1 MSRARNQHRI
11 MRAPGSGRGALVLAA
26 LGVAAA
32 SIGPAGCQNDLFK
45 QAETPFTIPDRKL
58 RDIEPVRLDDLQDG
72 PAVQAEDAL
81 KKAVEGGFQ
90 PTQFESTREVSIAQ
104 VRALALANNL
114 ELRVQLVAPDIAKT
128 RVSEEE
134 AKFEAVFFAN
144 YNRNGNNLVSDL
156 QLGEP
161 IATDQASV
169 GVNLPLATGG
179 TLTFQPDYASTGGN
193 AGGLLGNQADQ
204 GGLFFSI
211 SQPLLRGAG
220 VDVNTASIR
229 AAKLDAQATD
239 ARTKLEAIRI
249 LANADRAYWNLY
261 RAYRELEVRKQQYD
275 LAMAQMERA
284 KRRVNAGDA
293 PPVEVLRAES
303 GVGSTLENVII
314 ADAALRNRQR
324 DIKRILNDPS
334 MPMDGGI
341 AVVPATQPN
350 PLGLQ
355 LNASTMCD
363 EAVRNRMEMLEL
375 ELQLALDATD
385 IQLARNATL
394 PLFTVDYE
402 YQLLGQGSSFS
413 SAWSNLGND
422 DQYTLA
428 VRAEIPIG
436 NEVALNR
443 LRRAVLQRVQRLAT
457 RDARAQTIRQE
468 VLNAVDSLETA
479 WQRILAARLETVL
492 AARTYEAEK
501 RQFEVGLRTSTD
513 VLDAAT
519 RLGDAQSREVN
530 ALAGYEIA
538 LVDAAFATGTLV
550 GGTRIRWDEIQAA
563 NPVRQ
568 ADSQAE
574 GGTLPAPAN
583 PPESS
588 GSSSSSPAPAG
599 SPAADPA
606 GAPNAPSAAPAAGS
620 TPTP

>member
-1 MSRARNQHRI
+1 
-11 MRAPGSGRGALVLAA
+11 MRAVVISSLAA
-26 LGVAAA
+26 GLALLAVA
-32 SIGPAGCQNDLFK
+32 SGCQNELF
-45 QAETPFTIPDRKL
+45 QDAETPFTIPANQL
-58 RDIEPVRLDDLQDG
+58 RGIEPVDLKAVEQA
-72 PAVQAEDAL
+72 PPVQAEEAM
-81 KKAVEGGFQ
+81 KRAVEGGFQ
-90 PTQFESTREVSIAQ
+90 PTQYEGVREVNIAQ
-104 VRALALANNL
+104 VRAMALTNNL
-114 ELRVQLVAPDIAKT
+114 DLRVQLVAPDIAKT
-128 RVSEEE
+128 VVNEEL

-144 YNRNGNNLVSDL
+144 YNRNGNSLLTDL

-161 IATDQASV
+161 LASDQANV
-169 GVNLPLATGG
+169 GVRVPLATGG
-179 TLTFQPDYASTGGN
+179 TLTFTPSYTATNGN
-193 AGGLLGNQADQ
+193 NAALLGPNTDQ

-220 VDVNTASIR
+220 VETNTASIR
-229 AAKLDAQATD
+229 AAKLNSQVTD

-261 RAYRELEVRKQQYD
+261 RAYRELDVRKQQYE
-275 LAMAQMERA
+275 LATAQMARA
-284 KRRVNAGDA
+284 RRRVEGGDA
-293 PPVEVLRAES
+293 PEVEVLRAES
-303 GVGSTLENVII
+303 GVGSTLENVIL

-324 DIKRILNDPS
+324 DLKRIINDPT
-334 MPMDGGI
+334 MPMDDGTGI
-341 AVVPATQPN
+341 VPATQPN
-350 PLGLQ
+350 PVGLQ
-355 LNASTMCD
+355 LDANAMSA

-385 IQLARNATL
+385 IQVARNATL

-402 YQLLGQGSSFS
+402 YQLQGQGSSFS
-413 SAWSNLGND
+413 NAWSNLGND

-428 VRAEIPIG
+428 LRAEIPIG

-443 LRRAVLQRVQRLAT
+443 LRRAVLTRVQRLAS
-457 RDARAQTIRQE
+457 RDTRAQSIRQE

-550 GGTRIRWDEIQAA
+550 GGTRVRWDDINID
-563 NPVRQ
+563 NPVKQSERQ
-568 ADSQAE
+568 MNGSTASKPATPGSGDPPAE
-574 GGTLPAPAN
+574 EPKPA
-583 PPESS
+583 ESS
-588 GSSSSSPAPAG
+588 ADAPVA
-599 SPAADPA
+599 
-606 GAPNAPSAAPAAGS
+606 APN
-620 TPTP
+620 

>member
-1 MSRARNQHRI
+1 MSRAHDQRRI
-11 MRAPGSGRGALVLAA
+11 MRAPGNGRGVLVLAA
-26 LGVAAA
+26 IAVATA

-58 RDIEPVRLDDLQDG
+58 RDIEPVKLDDLQDG

-114 ELRVQLVAPDIAKT
+114 ELRVQLVAPDIAKA

-169 GVNLPLATGG
+169 GINLPLATGG

-314 ADAALRNRQR
+314 ADATLRNRQR

-422 DQYTLA
+422 DQYTLS
-428 VRAEIPIG
+428 VSAEIPIG

-550 GGTRIRWDEIQAA
+550 GGTRIRWDEMQAA

-574 GGTLPAPAN
+574 GGTLPAPG
-583 PPESS
+583 P
-588 GSSSSSPAPAG
+588 SPAPE
-599 SPAADPA
+599 SPKTDPAAD
-606 GAPNAPSAAPAAGS
+606 SSS
-620 TPTP
+620 TP

>member
-1 MSRARNQHRI
+1 MSDGCRTAGFA
-11 MRAPGSGRGALVLAA
+11 MGRVALAA
-26 LGVAAA
+26 AIAAA
-32 SIGPAGCQNDLFK
+32 ALALCTGCQNQLFK
-45 QAETPFTIPDRKL
+45 DQETPFTIPEQQL
-58 RDIEPVRLDDLQDG
+58 RAIEPADLS
-72 PAVQAEDAL
+72 AVEQAPPISAEDAL
-81 KKAVEGGFQ
+81 KRAVEGGFQ
-90 PTQFESTREVSIAQ
+90 PTQYEGVREINIAQ

-128 RVSEEE
+128 RVNEEE

-144 YNRNGNNLVSDL
+144 YNRNGNSLITDL

-161 IATDQASV
+161 VSSDQANI
-169 GVNLPLATGG
+169 GVRLPLATGG
-179 TLTFQPDYASTGGN
+179 TLSFTPSYSSTTLNN
-193 AGGLLGNQADQ
+193 AALLGTTNPDQ

-220 VDVNTASIR
+220 VETNTASIR
-229 AAKLDAQATD
+229 AAKLNSQVID

-261 RAYRELEVRKQQYD
+261 RAYREMDVRKQQYD
-275 LAMAQMERA
+275 LATAQMARA
-284 KRRVNAGDA
+284 KRRVDAGDA
-293 PPVEVLRAES
+293 PQVEVLRAES

-314 ADAALRNRQR
+314 ADAALRLRQR
-324 DIKRILNDPS
+324 DLKRILNDPT
-334 MPMDGGI
+334 MPINDGTGI
-341 AVVPATQPN
+341 VPATQPN
-350 PLGLQ
+350 PVGLQ
-355 LNASTMCD
+355 LDANVMSAQ
-363 EAVRNRMEMLEL
+363 AVRNRMEMLEL
-375 ELQLALDATD
+375 ELQLALDVTD
-385 IQLARNATL
+385 IQVARNATL

-402 YQLLGQGSSFS
+402 YQLQGQGTSFGN
-413 SAWSNLGND
+413 AWSNLGND

-428 VRAEIPIG
+428 VRAEIPLG

-457 RDARAQTIRQE
+457 RDTRAQSIRQE
-468 VLNAVDSLETA
+468 VLNAVDALDTA

-550 GGTRIRWDEIQAA
+550 GGTRVRWDELQID

-568 ADSQAE
+568 SDRQME
-574 GGTLPAPAN
+574 GG
-583 PPESS
+583 S
-588 GSSSSSPAPAG
+588 
-599 SPAADPA
+599 
-606 GAPNAPSAAPAAGS
+606 
-620 TPTP
+620 PTPDVDDAPQ

>member
-1 MSRARNQHRI
+1 
-11 MRAPGSGRGALVLAA
+11 LAA
-26 LGVAAA
+26 VE
-32 SIGPAGCQNDLFK
+32 
-45 QAETPFTIPDRKL
+45 QAPPIS
-58 RDIEPVRLDDLQDG
+58 
-72 PAVQAEDAL
+72 AEDAL
-81 KKAVEGGFQ
+81 KRAVEGGFQ
-90 PTQFESTREVSIAQ
+90 PTQYEGVREINIAQ

-128 RVSEEE
+128 RVNEEE

-144 YNRNGNNLVSDL
+144 YNRNGNSLITDL

-161 IATDQASV
+161 VASDQANI
-169 GVNLPLATGG
+169 GVRLPLATGG
-179 TLTFQPDYASTGGN
+179 TLSFTPSYSSTTLNN
-193 AGGLLGNQADQ
+193 AALLGTTNPDQ

-220 VDVNTASIR
+220 VETNTASIR
-229 AAKLDAQATD
+229 AAKLNSQVID

-261 RAYRELEVRKQQYD
+261 RAYREMDVRKQQYE
-275 LAMAQMERA
+275 LATSQMARA
-284 KRRVNAGDA
+284 KRRVDAGDA
-293 PPVEVLRAES
+293 PQVEVLRAES

-314 ADAALRNRQR
+314 ADAALRLRQR
-324 DIKRILNDPS
+324 DLKRILNDPT
-334 MPMDGGI
+334 MPINDGTGI
-341 AVVPATQPN
+341 VPATQPN
-350 PLGLQ
+350 PVGLQ
-355 LNASTMCD
+355 LDANVMSAQ
-363 EAVRNRMEMLEL
+363 AVRNRMEMLEL
-375 ELQLALDATD
+375 ELQLALDVTD
-385 IQLARNATL
+385 IQVARNATL

-402 YQLLGQGSSFS
+402 YQLQGQGTSFGN
-413 SAWSNLGND
+413 AWGNLGND

-428 VRAEIPIG
+428 VRAEIPLG

-457 RDARAQTIRQE
+457 RDTRALSIRQE
-468 VLNAVDSLETA
+468 VLNAVDALDTA
-479 WQRILAARLETVL
+479 WQRILAARLESVL

-550 GGTRIRWDEIQAA
+550 GGTRVRWDELQID

-568 ADSQAE
+568 SERQME
-574 GGTLPAPAN
+574 
-583 PPESS
+583 
-588 GSSSSSPAPAG
+588 G
-599 SPAADPA
+599 SPSTLD
-606 GAPNAPSAAPAAGS
+606 GDDAPK
-620 TPTP
+620 